1 MSKLTFLSVVL
12 MAAIIAG
19 PAMAHERHVIA
30 RHATVEQY
38 AAEDA
43 YASAAR
49 RKPSCVPAPRVGAFA
64 SDPWTNETPCEP
76 VWGY

>member
-30 RHATVEQY
+30 RHATVEP
-38 AAEDA
+38 
-43 YASAAR
+43 SSR
-49 RKPSCVPAPRVGAFA
+49 RRICLGSLDERN
-64 SDPWTNETPCEP
+64 SL
-76 VWGY
+76 